1 MLTKDDICTQVDIII
16 VDPTHADLVF
26 QSYTT
31 QGFVASDV
39 FQVKERSYC
48 DQHLIDQFLPLTIEV
63 FECLHKQAAVF

>member
-16 VDPTHADLVF
+16 VDPTQSDLVF
-26 QSYTT
+26 QSYTI

-48 DQHLIDQFLPLTIEV
+48 D
-63 FECLHKQAAVF
+63 